1 MKVQF
6 SQLVAF
12 IVPQAIS
19 KDPFRFAGKVQT
31 GLLNPP
37 VPFAT

>member
-1 MKVQF
+1 MKVQL

-19 KDPFRFAGKVQT
+19 KDPSRFVGVKAEAVVQRE
-31 GLLNPP
+31 
-37 VPFAT
+37 